1 MSARKQTSAW
11 HAPRRRSSE
20 MDSSGDITSRQN
32 ASYTSTFQSSL
43 HSLLPLRACHTSGT
57 LTTARTKDHANRDE
71 RTGTRVHA
79 RRPPPPPR
87 TRTRRPPRR
96 RHRCCPRR
104 RPPPPRTRSCA
115 RAPLQAP
122 RRRCVR
128 IRHVQPGAAMAV
140 AAHARIRNVKPSH
153 TSGRV
158 DNNERTRWLASYH
171 EACHYSPACFARSD
185 DENDITVI
193 T

>member
-71 RTGTRVHA
+71 HMREYTHA
-79 RRPPPPPR
+79 ALH
-87 TRTRRPPRR
+87 
-96 RHRCCPRR
+96 RHRAHAPGAPRAAA
-104 RPPPPRTRSCA
+104 TA
-115 RAPLQAP
+115 AALVAAP
-122 RRRCVR
+122 RRLARDHARERRCRRRGGDVCAL
-128 IRHVQPGAAMAV
+128 VQPGAAMAV